1 MCEFGLCRANLGNS
15 GSTSANFGQL
25 RTIPSRSRPRLADLG
40 RFGARS
46 ADAHAQM
53 IHNPNLWPRA
63 RIESWPKLGEFATE
77 LAKIPRIRPNSGHTF
92 PNPPDIGRIRARI
105 GRTRPARSFSPG
117 CASLHK
123 GAELSLQ
130 RLAFFVGRAA
140 DRGVRLKRYPSL
152 SHDSPRPSTLL
163 RYAWCR
169 PDG

>member
-105 GRTRPARSFSPG
+105 GRTRPARSFSRGVHLCTKVLNFRFNDLP
-117 CASLHK
+117 SLW
-123 GAELSLQ
+123 
-130 RLAFFVGRAA
+130 VGRLIGEFASSGT
-140 DRGVRLKRYPSL
+140 RR
-152 SHDSPRPSTLL
+152 
-163 RYAWCR
+163 
-169 PDG
+169 